1 MQQKIMGKMN
11 SETLVIKNAKSEIAW
26 EKIVLE
32 YDEKRNYIRMDIDC
46 DLTFR
51 AADSD
56 HFYQGHC
63 TSLSGSGV
71 AFVAEEQFDVGKGLE
86 INIVPKSSVTPPMT
100 AYVEV
105 VRSKPLEKGQYEIAA
120 VIRSIKGA

>member
-1 MQQKIMGKMN
+1 LKIVW
-11 SETLVIKNAKSEIAW
+11 ENA
-26 EKIVLE
+26 VLE

-46 DLTFR
+46 DMTFR
-51 AADSD
+51 ATDSD
-56 HFYQGHC
+56 QFYQGHC

-71 AFVAEEQFDVGKGLE
+71 AFVAEEMFEVGKGLE

-105 VRSKPLEKGQYEIAA
+105 VRSRPLESGQYEIAA
-120 VIRSIKGA
+120 MIKSIKGA